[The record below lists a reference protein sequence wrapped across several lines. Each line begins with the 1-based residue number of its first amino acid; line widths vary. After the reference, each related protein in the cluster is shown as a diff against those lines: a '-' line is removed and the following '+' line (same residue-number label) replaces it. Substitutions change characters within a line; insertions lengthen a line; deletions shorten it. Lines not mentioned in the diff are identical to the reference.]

1 MDKDVLEVGGRAI
14 YEFRAH
20 PRRAPWDKA
29 AAETRA
35 SYRARMQELVNALTS
50 AGFSIQRPAAQR
62 PPATPKLTAL
72 RGGAAAAGGRR
83 R

>member
-1 MDKDVLEVGGRAI
+1 MDKDVLEIGGRAI

-20 PRRAPWDKA
+20 PRRAPWDSA

-35 SYRARMQELVNALTS
+35 SYRARMQELVNALGS
-50 AGFSIQRPAAQR
+50 AGFSIQRSAPVRKLAAVR
-62 PPATPKLTAL
+62 SEAVAN
-72 RGGAAAAGGRR
+72 GRR

>member
-1 MDKDVLEVGGRAI
+1 MDNDVLEVGGRAI

-20 PRRAPWDKA
+20 PRRAPWDSA

-35 SYRARMQELVNALTS
+35 SYRARMQELVNALGS
-50 AGFSIQRPAAQR
+50 AGFSIQRGAPARKASQPR
-62 PPATPKLTAL
+62 SEASSS
-72 RGGAAAAGGRR
+72 GRR

>member
-20 PRRAPWDKA
+20 PRRAPWDNA

-35 SYRARMQELVNALTS
+35 SYRARMQELVNALSS
-50 AGFSIQRPAAQR
+50 AGFAIQRGAPAQK
-62 PPATPKLTAL
+62 PAPVRKLAAV
-72 RGGAAAAGGRR
+72 RGEAVANGRR